1 MPPLRPIL
9 PSLLRPFTAAP
20 LRTFT
25 TTAPTRLAKISI
37 VGRLAAEP
45 EITPTSSGQD
55 VVRYT
60 LGTSHGPRDN
70 KQTSWWKV
78 AAFPGEGNPLKDV
91 LMGLGKGSASQWEG
105 KSSTRV
111 QPHATSMLYVEGS
124 CKMDKFTDKEGN
136 DRSAL
141 NIVQRQVEIL
151 DRRDHNGERT
161 SGGGNGGG
169 SEGSDS

>member
-1 MPPLRPIL
+1 MPALRPTL
-9 PSLLRPFTAAP
+9 SSLLRPCTFTP

-25 TTAPTRLAKISI
+25 TTTPTRLAKISI

-70 KQTSWWKV
+70 RQTSWWRV
-78 AAFPGEGNPLKDV
+78 SAFPGEGGPLKDT
-91 LMGLGKGSASQWEG
+91 LLGLGKGS
-105 KSSTRV
+105 
-111 QPHATSMLYVEGS
+111 MLYLEGS

-136 DRSAL
+136 ERSAM
-141 NIVQRQVEIL
+141 NIVQRHVEIL
-151 DRRDHNGERT
+151 DKRDSNGERM
-161 SGGGNGGG
+161 SGGGGG
-169 SEGSDS
+169 SGDES